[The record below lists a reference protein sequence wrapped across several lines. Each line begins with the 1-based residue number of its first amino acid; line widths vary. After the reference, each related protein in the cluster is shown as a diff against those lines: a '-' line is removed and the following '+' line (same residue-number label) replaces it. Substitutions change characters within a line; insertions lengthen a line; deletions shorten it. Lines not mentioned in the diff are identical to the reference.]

1 MGSWASLWET
11 GNKDASGNVIKGD
24 ALAIDTNSLFVS
36 SEGSLVTVLGVEDLV
51 IVATMD
57 ALLVLPLD
65 RTQDVKTVIDQL
77 KGRPPRRVLSASTGI
92 PLLESLSNRS
102 R

>member
-1 MGSWASLWET
+1 M
-11 GNKDASGNVIKGD
+11 
-24 ALAIDTNSLFVS
+24 
-36 SEGSLVTVLGVEDLV
+36 LGIEDLV

-77 KGRPPRRVLSASTGI
+77 
-92 PLLESLSNRS
+92 
-102 R
+102 

>member
-1 MGSWASLWET
+1 MKRRGLPGIAL
-11 GNKDASGNVIKGD
+11 GIGDKDASGNVIKGD
-24 ALAIDTNSLFVS
+24 ALAIDTKSSFVS
-36 SEGSLVTVLGVEDLV
+36 SEGPLVTVLGIEDLV

-77 KGRPPRRVLSASTGI
+77 
-92 PLLESLSNRS
+92 
-102 R
+102 